1 MTESHDLWEDPE
13 AAQKVMRD
21 LTALRGP
28 VEQYRDLKQRH
39 EDIAALWDLGMEEN
53 DDSVQPE
60 LETMIKELE
69 HDIEQLSFP

>member
-1 MTESHDLWEDPE
+1 
-13 AAQKVMRD
+13 MRD

-28 VEQYRDLKQRH
+28 VEQYNDLKQRH
-39 EDIAALWDLGMEEN
+39 EDIAALWELGMEEN

-69 HDIEQLSFP
+69 HDI